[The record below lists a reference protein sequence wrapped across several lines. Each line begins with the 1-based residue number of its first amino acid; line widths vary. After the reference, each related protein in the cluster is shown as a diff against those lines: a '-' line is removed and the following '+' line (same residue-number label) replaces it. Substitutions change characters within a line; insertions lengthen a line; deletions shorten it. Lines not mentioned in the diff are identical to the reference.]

1 MKEKWENSFVSIW
14 FIVVLCIIVVV
25 VSCLSWWGIDN
36 IYSKKKQ
43 EAIDTPP
50 SEFDIE
56 EELEAH
62 LASTDVIIIDSEQDD
77 GLLLVKVWA
86 NGGIHLATYKIK
98 TIAQFYYYWKLVD
111 VKMIGVGERP

>member
-1 MKEKWENSFVSIW
+1 MDKQEIICG
-14 FIVVLCIIVVV
+14 IVAIIVIVAV
-25 VSCLSWWGIDN
+25 
-36 IYSKKKQ
+36 
-43 EAIDTPP
+43 AIGWIIFSTAQYQKAEENPP

-77 GLLLVKVWA
+77 CLLLVKVWA

-98 TIAQFYYYWKLVD
+98 TRAQFYYYWKLVD

>member
-1 MKEKWENSFVSIW
+1 MDKQEIIW
-14 FIVVLCIIVVV
+14 GIVAIIVIVAEV
-25 VSCLSWWGIDN
+25 IGCIMFSN
-36 IYSKKKQ
+36 AQYQKA
-43 EAIDTPP
+43 EENPP

-98 TIAQFYYYWKLVD
+98 TRVQFYYYWKLVD

>member
-1 MKEKWENSFVSIW
+1 MDKQEIICG
-14 FIVVLCIIVVV
+14 IVAIIVIVAV
-25 VSCLSWWGIDN
+25 
-36 IYSKKKQ
+36 
-43 EAIDTPP
+43 AIVWKMFSNAQYQKAEENLP

>member
-1 MKEKWENSFVSIW
+1 MDKQEIICG
-14 FIVVLCIIVVV
+14 IVAIIVIVAV
-25 VSCLSWWGIDN
+25 
-36 IYSKKKQ
+36 
-43 EAIDTPP
+43 AIGWIMFSTAQYQKVEENPP

-77 GLLLVKVWA
+77 GLLLVRVWA

>member
-1 MKEKWENSFVSIW
+1 MSYQMSI
-14 FIVVLCIIVVV
+14 
-25 VSCLSWWGIDN
+25 
-36 IYSKKKQ
+36 
-43 EAIDTPP
+43 
-50 SEFDIE
+50 FDG
-56 EELEAH
+56 
-62 LASTDVIIIDSEQDD
+62 EQDD

>member
-1 MKEKWENSFVSIW
+1 MDKQEIICG
-14 FIVVLCIIVVV
+14 IVAIIVIVAV
-25 VSCLSWWGIDN
+25 
-36 IYSKKKQ
+36 
-43 EAIDTPP
+43 AIGWIMFSNAQYQKSEEKPP

-98 TIAQFYYYWKLVD
+98 TIAQFYCYWKLVD

>member
-1 MKEKWENSFVSIW
+1 MDKQEIICG
-14 FIVVLCIIVVV
+14 IVAIIIIVAV
-25 VSCLSWWGIDN
+25 
-36 IYSKKKQ
+36 
-43 EAIDTPP
+43 AIGWIMFSTAQYQKAEENPP

-98 TIAQFYYYWKLVD
+98 TIVQFYYYWKLVD

>member
-1 MKEKWENSFVSIW
+1 MDKQEIICG
-14 FIVVLCIIVVV
+14 IVAIIVIVAV
-25 VSCLSWWGIDN
+25 
-36 IYSKKKQ
+36 
-43 EAIDTPP
+43 AIGWIMFSNAQYQKAEEKPP

-98 TIAQFYYYWKLVD
+98 TIAQFYCYWKLVD